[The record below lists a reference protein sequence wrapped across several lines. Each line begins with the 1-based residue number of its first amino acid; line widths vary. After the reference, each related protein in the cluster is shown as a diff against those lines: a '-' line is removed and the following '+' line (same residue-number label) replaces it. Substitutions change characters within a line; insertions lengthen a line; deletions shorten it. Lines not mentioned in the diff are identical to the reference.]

1 MRKTLLATLYSTT
14 ALVAVGALAGA
25 AQAQDVMLPMKAG
38 VGGYYNFALVS
49 TNTDGVTN
57 NRGHGFQ
64 QNIEMEFQG
73 ETMLDNGLTAGV
85 RIRLNGNNPGSNI
98 DETEL
103 YFKGAFGGLHMGM
116 VESAGYQTQSWAPG
130 GGPVGSVKSSWFGG
144 GAGYWGDVGYMA
156 EDAPKIVYFSPNFNG
171 ISLAASYAPENSE
184 FSYAGSNDDDG
195 GVSQQIALSL
205 SYSVDI
211 MGGSVSANVSRE
223 SYTTESTAG
232 VDCSAGCGPTAM
244 RYGATISFD
253 DFSLGA
259 NVLDRV
265 DLADGGNDIT
275 ATVVGIGWSQGP
287 LSLGV
292 QHGSTEGSTE
302 EAGANKATITAFNAG
317 YNLGPGINVG
327 ARIATGENKGAD
339 YTQLVLATFFNF

>member
-49 TNTDGVTN
+49 TDTDGVTN

-85 RIRLNGNNPGSNI
+85 RIRLNGNNPGPNNI
-98 DETEL
+98 DETEV

-156 EDAPKIVYFSPNFNG
+156 EDAPKILYFSPSFNG
-171 ISLAASYAPENSE
+171 ISLAASYAPEDSE
-184 FSYAGSNDDDG
+184 ASYAGSSDDDG
-195 GVSQQIALSL
+195 DVSQQVALSL

-211 MGGSVSANVSRE
+211 MGGNVSANVSRE

-259 NVLDRV
+259 NVLDSE
-265 DLADGGNDIT
+265 DPAGGGNDFT
-275 ATVVGIGWSQGP
+275 GTVVGIGWSQGP
-287 LSLGV
+287 LSLGA
-292 QHGSTEGSTE
+292 QHGSTE
-302 EAGANKATITAFNAG
+302 AGANEATITAFNAG

-327 ARIATGENKGAD
+327 ARIATGENEGAD

>member
-1 MRKTLLATLYSTT
+1 
-14 ALVAVGALAGA
+14 
-25 AQAQDVMLPMKAG
+25 MLPMKAG

-49 TNTDGVTN
+49 TDTDGVTN
-57 NRGHGFQ
+57 DRGHGFQ

-85 RIRLNGNNPGSNI
+85 RIRISGNN
-98 DETEL
+98 
-103 YFKGAFGGLHMGM
+103 
-116 VESAGYQTQSWAPG
+116 
-130 GGPVGSVKSSWFGG
+130 GGPHAHDSDDDEDGRSGRPRRPRPWRRRHQYEQQHRRDRGVLQGRLRRAPHGHGG
-144 GAGYWGDVGYMA
+144 KRGVSDPELGAGRRAGRQRQVVLVRRRRRLGGDVGYMD

-171 ISLAASYAPENSE
+171 ISLAASYAPEDSE
-184 FSYAGSNDDDG
+184 ASYAGSSDDDG
-195 GVSQQIALSL
+195 DVSQQIALSL

-223 SYTTESTAG
+223 SYTTESKDG

-259 NVLDRV
+259 NVLDSE
-265 DLADGGNDIT
+265 DPSGGGNDFT
-275 ATVVGIGWSQGP
+275 GTVVGIGWSQGP
-287 LSLGV
+287 LSLGA
-292 QHGSTEGSTE
+292 QHGSTE
-302 EAGANKATITAFNAG
+302 AGAKEATITAFNAG

-327 ARIATGENKGAD
+327 ARIATGENDGAD
-339 YTQLVLATFFNF
+339 YTQFVLATFFNF

>member
-1 MRKTLLATLYSTT
+1 
-14 ALVAVGALAGA
+14 
-25 AQAQDVMLPMKAG
+25 MLPMKAG

-49 TNTDGVTN
+49 TDTDGVTN

-85 RIRLNGNNPGSNI
+85 RIRLNGNNLDPNNI
-98 DETEL
+98 DETEV

-156 EDAPKIVYFSPNFNG
+156 EDAPKILYFSPSFNG
-171 ISLAASYAPENSE
+171 ISLAASYAPEDSE
-184 FSYAGSNDDDG
+184 ASYAGSSDDDG
-195 GVSQQIALSL
+195 DVSQQVALSL

-211 MGGSVSANVSRE
+211 MGGNVSANVSRE

-265 DLADGGNDIT
+265 DLAGGGNDIT

-287 LSLGV
+287 LSLGA

-302 EAGANKATITAFNAG
+302 AGANEATITAFNAG

-327 ARIATGENKGAD
+327 ARIATGENIKGAD

>member
-259 NVLDRV
+259 NVLDSE
-265 DLADGGNDIT
+265 DPDGGGNDFT
-275 ATVVGIGWSQGP
+275 DFTGTVVGIGWSQGP

-292 QHGSTEGSTE
+292 QHGSTE
-302 EAGANKATITAFNAG
+302 AGANEATITAFNAG